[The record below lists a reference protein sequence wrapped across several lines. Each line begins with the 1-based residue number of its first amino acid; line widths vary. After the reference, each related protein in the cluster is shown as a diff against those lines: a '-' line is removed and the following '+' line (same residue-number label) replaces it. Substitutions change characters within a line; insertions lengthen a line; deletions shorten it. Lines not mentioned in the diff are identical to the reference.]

1 MLIENIPLLTLDFK
15 YLVVLTYV
23 LEAFLL
29 RRYVMNRTTPD
40 RRREFYRR
48 HLRGE
53 SYQDIADD
61 VGVSHGCVRNWC
73 RHQRDGGTCESRYH
87 RDSPG
92 ILSTFHSLVRF
103 AILRLKLAHPRRG
116 PERIHYHLRR
126 RQSCR
131 GCRLPHPSSIGRYVH
146 QWPRF
151 HRPKAKVIPRSRPKP
166 VTEVHQRWQI
176 DFKTNIEQANGQKL
190 TLHTLTDQYSGACID
205 AQLLPKETVT
215 KRRARVTWREVQ
227 NSLRCGFSAWG
238 TLPRSV
244 QTDGESTLIGRAG
257 MDFPTD
263 FTLWLRGLGIV
274 HSIIRSGV
282 CTDNSEVER
291 GHRTVNDYAIFG
303 QEKKPVTDLQL
314 MVHQAVQE
322 LAFDLPS
329 RAKDCNGRPP
339 TTAYPALLS
348 APRPYQLEQELALFD
363 IKRIDAYLASFQWRR
378 KVSKNGVI
386 QLGGRRCK
394 YFVGRKYAY
403 RQFLICFD
411 ADDRYL
417 VFFLEDDPEQE
428 VCRLPLRG
436 FSVHDLIGI
445 EDPDVVLVPQ
455 QLPLL
460 PDALRG

>member
-1 MLIENIPLLTLDFK
+1 
-15 YLVVLTYV
+15 
-23 LEAFLL
+23 
-29 RRYVMNRTTPD
+29 MNRTTPD
-40 RRREFYRR
+40 QRREFYRR

-53 SYQDIADD
+53 SYQAVADD

-73 RHQRDGGTCESRYH
+73 RHQRDGGTCESQYH

-92 ILSTFHSLVRF
+92 ILSAFHPLVRF

-126 RQSCR
+126 QRSCR

-190 TLHTLTDQYSGACID
+190 TLHTLMDQYSGACID
-205 AQLLPKETVT
+205 AQLLPKETVI
-215 KRRARVTWREVQ
+215 KRRARVTWREAQ

-238 TLPRSV
+238 TLPQSV

-263 FTLWLRGLGIV
+263 FTLWLRGLGIA

-303 QEKKPVTDLQL
+303 QEKKPVSDLQR

-339 TTAYPALLS
+339 ATAYPALLS
-348 APRPYQLEQELALFD
+348 TPRPYQLEQELALFD
-363 IKRIDAYLASFQWRR
+363 MNRVDAYLSTFQWQR
-378 KVSKNGVI
+378 KANKNGVV
-386 QLGGRRCK
+386 QLGGQTRR
-394 YFVGRKYAY
+394 YSIGRKFAY
-403 RQFLICFD
+403 HQVKIRFD
-411 ADDRYL
+411 IADRHL
-417 VFFLEDDPEQE
+417 VFFQDNDPEQE
-428 VCRLPLRG
+428 LCRRPIRG
-436 FSVHDLIGI
+436 ITPYGLVGM
-445 EDPDVVLVPQ
+445 EDPDVALVPQ

-460 PDALRG
+460 PDVLKGYEFNEQEGV